1 MDEGPNEHRH
11 GRGRPVRR
19 AMYDVWMGTDGG
31 WVKIWVGGGGGSQV
45 FRSSMQYE

>member
-11 GRGRPVRR
+11 GRGRPVCR

-31 WVKIWVGGGGGSQV
+31 WVKIWVGGGGWVAGVQELDAV
-45 FRSSMQYE
+45 